1 MPGNPISKET
11 FYKLYVEQILMQE
24 KKILTMKKGFKKYI
38 QLTNFEMLTI
48 TKYIELTNFKMLII
62 VLFYC
67 L

>member
-1 MPGNPISKET
+1 
-11 FYKLYVEQILMQE
+11 MQE